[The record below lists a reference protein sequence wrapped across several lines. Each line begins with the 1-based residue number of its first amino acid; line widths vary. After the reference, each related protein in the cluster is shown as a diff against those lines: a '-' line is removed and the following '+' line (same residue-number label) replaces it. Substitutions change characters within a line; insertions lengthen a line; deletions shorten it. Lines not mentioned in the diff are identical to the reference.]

1 VSAGRPYRIVL
12 RDRAEPSY
20 LRWLWAAGSTLLSG
34 ADARIAARN
43 WVDARKQLS
52 ARIAEIPV
60 GTTHV
65 EAQVWGHGAEGES
78 RIGGERL
85 TAEDVPS
92 LAALFPL
99 AARPTLR
106 FPRGLHVTVWLRQ
119 CDTLGG
125 KAGHAFASAFSSAGL
140 DVVGHCAVISLPRPW
155 QQREVCGLRAGASP
169 WWSLTGAELPSCS
182 ALQMAIKPEWF
193 APRPK

>member
-34 ADARIAARN
+34 ADARIAART
-43 WVDARKQLS
+43 WADARAQL
-52 ARIAEIPV
+52 ANRIAQIPV

-65 EAQVWGHGAEGES
+65 EVQVWGHGTEGVS
-78 RIGGERL
+78 LIGGERL
-85 TAEDVPS
+85 TAAGVPA

-125 KAGHAFASAFSSAGL
+125 SAGHAFAAAFATAGL
-140 DVVGHCAVISLPRPW
+140 DVVGHCAVISLPYPW
-155 QQREVCGLRAGASP
+155 QQREVCGLRAGAYP
-169 WWSLTGAELPSCS
+169 WWSLTGSELPACS
-182 ALQMAIKPEWF
+182 AVQMRILPEWF
-193 APRPK
+193 APRAR